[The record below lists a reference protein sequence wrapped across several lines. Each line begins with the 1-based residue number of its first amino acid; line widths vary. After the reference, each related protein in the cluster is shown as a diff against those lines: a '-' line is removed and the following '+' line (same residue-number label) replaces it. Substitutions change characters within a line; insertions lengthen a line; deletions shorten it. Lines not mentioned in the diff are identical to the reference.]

1 MPDAVIW
8 GASGGIGRA
17 LVTLLKDEGWR
28 VLAAARREDAIP
40 PADLHCYFDA
50 EKPDSV
56 RDATMFMAQNTNGV
70 ALMVY
75 AAGGMVAAPLDTLSP
90 QDWGRIVAANLTGPY
105 LVAHHA
111 LGLMNEG
118 GHVAFIGAYVDRVT
132 LPKFGAYASAKAGL
146 ETLVGVL
153 QKEHRRLKF
162 SLIRPPAVATP
173 FWGNV
178 PFNLPQGALSPEV
191 VAQAVLRR
199 YEAGDKGPL
208 DL

>member
-28 VLAAARREDAIP
+28 VLAAARREEAVP
-40 PADLHCYFDA
+40 LADLHCHFDA

-56 RDATMFMAQNTNGV
+56 RDATMFMAQHTDGV
-70 ALMVY
+70 ELMVY
-75 AAGGMVAAPLDTLSP
+75 AAGGMIAAPLDTLSP
-90 QDWGRIVAANLTGPY
+90 QEWARVLAANLTGPY

-111 LGLMNEG
+111 LGLMSEN
-118 GHVAFIGAYVDRVT
+118 GHVAFIGAYVDRLT

-162 SLIRPPAVATP
+162 SLIRPSAVATP
-173 FWGNV
+173 FWDNV
-178 PFNLPQGALSPEV
+178 PFNLPRGALSPEAVARAV
-191 VAQAVLRR
+191 VSR
-199 YEAGDKGPL
+199 YQAGDKGVL